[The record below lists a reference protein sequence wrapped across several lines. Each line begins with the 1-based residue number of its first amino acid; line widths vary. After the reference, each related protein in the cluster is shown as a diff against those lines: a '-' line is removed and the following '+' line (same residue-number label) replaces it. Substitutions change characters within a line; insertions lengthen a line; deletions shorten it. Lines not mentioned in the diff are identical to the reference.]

1 MRKHK
6 LGLAAFL
13 VVMLSLVMAPSAMAD
28 PPFPNYTVTA
38 LPDETATYDFAVQA
52 PGVTINA
59 ILGTGSCTYDSNWK
73 VKYTVPSNAQVGDPD
88 ITCNIAVFHSG
99 GIPGNALFTIKVG
112 EVPPPPD
119 TTDPEVTILS
129 PLDGEPPYAVNSATL
144 TYNATDD
151 SGDAPNCVQ
160 LVGITEFTGP
170 TVTLAEGSNTIT
182 VNCTDGAGNTG
193 SDSVTVT
200 YTPAPPVNLP
210 PTVEITSPSDGTVS
224 TSAVGVVYTAGDDS
238 GNPPVCDRV
247 NGAQVVLQEG
257 IATTVTVTCEDEQG
271 LSASDSV
278 TVTYVP
284 PPPVEIVVGNA
295 QPVTE
300 LDPNQGTVSAVFP
313 VTLSRPAETDIT
325 IHYGTFWIPFVSGQ
339 ALPGSD
345 YVMTIG
351 NLVIPAGQ
359 TTGQISVTVKAD
371 NRREANEIFFLLSFS
386 CDEGVVQD
394 DHVAVGT
401 IVNDD

>member
-13 VVMLSLVMAPSAMAD
+13 VVMLSLVMTPSAMAD
-28 PPFPNYTVTA
+28 PPFPDYTVTA

-52 PGVTINA
+52 PDVTINQ
-59 ILGTGSCTYDSNWK
+59 ILSTGDCTFDGNWK
-73 VKYTVPSNAQVGDPD
+73 VKYTVPSSAQVGDPD
-88 ITCNIAVFHSG
+88 TTCNIVVIHSG
-99 GIPGNALFTIKVG
+99 GAFGNAVFTIKVG
-112 EVPPPPD
+112 EIPPPPD
-119 TTDPEVTILS
+119 TTNPEVTILS
-129 PLDGEPPYAVNSATL
+129 PGDGEPFTVNSATL
-144 TYNATDD
+144 MYNATDD
-151 SGDAPNCVQ
+151 SGDAPTCVQ
-160 LVGITEFTGP
+160 LIGPTEFTGS

-200 YTPAPPVNLP
+200 YTPAPPVNLA
-210 PTVEITSPSDGTVS
+210 PTVEITSPTDGTVS
-224 TSAVGVVYTAGDDS
+224 TSAVGVVYAAGDDS
-238 GNPPVCDRV
+238 GIPPICDRV
-247 NGAQVVLQEG
+247 NGAQVVLEEG
-257 IATTVTVTCEDEQG
+257 VATTVTVTCVDEQG
-271 LSASDSV
+271 LSGSDSV

-284 PPPVEIVVGNA
+284 PPPVEIFVGDA
-295 QPVTE
+295 IVTE

-313 VTLSRPAETDIT
+313 VALSRPAETDIT

-386 CDEGVVQD
+386 CNQDVVQN

-401 IVNDD
+401 IVDDD

>member
-28 PPFPNYTVTA
+28 PPFPDYTVTA

-52 PGVTINA
+52 PDVTINQ
-59 ILGTGSCTYDSNWK
+59 ILSTGDCTFDGNWK
-73 VKYTVPSNAQVGDPD
+73 VKYTVPSSAQVGDPD
-88 ITCNIAVFHSG
+88 ITCNIVVIHSG
-99 GIPGNALFTIKVG
+99 GAFGNAVFTIKVG

-119 TTDPEVTILS
+119 TTNPEVTISS
-129 PLDGEPPYAVNSATL
+129 PVDGGPPYTVNSATL
-144 TYNATDD
+144 TYSATDD
-151 SGDAPNCVQ
+151 SGDVPTCVQ
-160 LVGITEFTGP
+160 LVGTTEFTGP
-170 TVTLAEGSNTIT
+170 TVALAEGSNTIT

-200 YTPAPPVNLP
+200 YTP
-210 PTVEITSPSDGTVS
+210 
-224 TSAVGVVYTAGDDS
+224 
-238 GNPPVCDRV
+238 
-247 NGAQVVLQEG
+247 
-257 IATTVTVTCEDEQG
+257 
-271 LSASDSV
+271 
-278 TVTYVP
+278 
-284 PPPVEIVVGNA
+284 PPVEIIVGNA

-394 DHVAVGT
+394 DHIAVGT